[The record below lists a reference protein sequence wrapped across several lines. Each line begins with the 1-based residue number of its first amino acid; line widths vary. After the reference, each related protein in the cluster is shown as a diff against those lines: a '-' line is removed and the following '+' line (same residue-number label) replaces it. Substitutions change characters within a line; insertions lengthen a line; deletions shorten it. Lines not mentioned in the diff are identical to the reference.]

1 MKKTK
6 TTLTA
11 LALTAALAMAAAPA
25 ALAADASVNE
35 TGSIASDGTAS
46 TTLNVYAT
54 ASQIQATIPIDIT
67 IVTPAAGGT
76 ITAPSANAYK
86 IVNNNTTTDL
96 YVKSV
101 QGVNA
106 NGWNAVDTL
115 TSPASGM
122 AATTGELKMTVKAG
136 ASNPLAIAAAATA
149 VPEQAKEYFKVPAKG
164 ELGLTLA
171 GESSVKT
178 ELTADS
184 TYPAVKIA
192 YTVAVPTA

>member
-1 MKKTK
+1 MYKTK
-6 TTLTA
+6 KTLTA
-11 LALTAALAMAAAPA
+11 LAITAALAMGAAPA
-25 ALAADASVNE
+25 AFAADASVNE
-35 TGSIASDGTAS
+35 TGSIGSDGTAS

-67 IVTPAAGGT
+67 VVTPAAGGT

-86 IVNNNTTTDL
+86 ITNNNATTDL

-101 QGVNA
+101 QGVDA
-106 NGWNAVDTL
+106 NGWKAVDTL
-115 TSPASGM
+115 TSPATGM
-122 AATTGELKMTVKAG
+122 AADTGELKMTVKAG
-136 ASNPLAIAAAATA
+136 ASNALTIASTATS
-149 VPEQAKEYFKVPAKG
+149 VPDQAKEYFKVSAKG

-171 GESSVKT
+171 GESSVKK

-192 YTVAVPTA
+192 YTVALPTA